1 MDQYQFPSVTQLA
14 IPFFV
19 AAILIEL
26 WLVRTGRA
34 RGEFETRDTL
44 TSLMMGT
51 GNVVAGIL
59 LGVVSYTALLWVWQF
74 RLFDLGL
81 SLGVFLVAFL
91 LDDLRYYA
99 YHRIAHRV
107 RWVWAE
113 HINHHSSQHYNLST
127 ALRQSWTGLFTGMF
141 VLQVPL
147 VLLGFHPAWSRL
159 CLRLQPRLAVLD
171 HETIGRCGG
180 PSTRSSTRR
189 RTTASPATNPL
200 STPTMPAPLIIW
212 TDVRHLRGGLE
223 DRPRYGIVRNLG
235 TFNPLKVAFHE
246 WIIMFKDAAPG

>member
-1 MDQYQFPSVTQLA
+1 METYDFPKVTELA

-34 RGEFETRDTL
+34 KGAFETRDTL

-59 LGVVSYTALLWVWQF
+59 LGIVSYTALVWVWQF

-81 SLGVFLVAFL
+81 SVWVFIAAFL
-91 LDDLRYYA
+91 LDDLRYYL

-113 HINHHSSQHYNLST
+113 QVNHHSSQH
-127 ALRQSWTGLFTGMF
+127 
-141 VLQVPL
+141 
-147 VLLGFHPAWSRL
+147 
-159 CLRLQPRLAVLD
+159 
-171 HETIGRCGG
+171 
-180 PSTRSSTRR
+180 
-189 RTTASPATNPL
+189 
-200 STPTMPAPLIIW
+200 
-212 TDVRHLRGGLE
+212 
-223 DRPRYGIVRNLG
+223 
-235 TFNPLKVAFHE
+235 
-246 WIIMFKDAAPG
+246 